1 MLARPV
7 VIHHPSSPWLVCDL
21 YASRASPARAK
32 THLLSCH
39 CAATGGAVLVP
50 VPIPARGRACVRAC
64 VELSCGFACPPPPRA
79 LRRIVP
85 CLPRFDSIPPS
96 HSPPCRP
103 SSREVAQWE
112 VEQFQADFGA
122 TRMQVRG
129 PTGGETPHCSARGQ
143 GLEPWKALRRQ
154 CPVGTWRLY
163 LARWTLGAGALGRAV
178 PGTSS
183 WTAGAHRAG
192 SPRSLQP
199 MERSSGGPL
208 PPKLS
213 VVPVLSVIKSLFQ
226 RRGTRARG
234 LDIVHLAHIGDMPV
248 PPRSHP
254 MLGPLRE
261 KEGKRERKK
270 KNFGAEHHAL

>member
-1 MLARPV
+1 MACLRPLRLPRLPRPCQNPSFV
-7 VIHHPSSPWLVCDL
+7 VPLRCYRRRGPSS
-21 YASRASPARAK
+21 
-32 THLLSCH
+32 
-39 CAATGGAVLVP
+39 CAYPGS
-50 VPIPARGRACVRAC
+50 RAC

-129 PTGGETPHCSARGQ
+129 PTGGDPPIAQPAGQ

-199 MERSSGGPL
+199 MERSSGGPF
-208 PPKLS
+208 PPQAFRRS
-213 VVPVLSVIKSLFQ
+213 RPVGHQILVS
-226 RRGTRARG
+226 AE
-234 LDIVHLAHIGDMPV
+234 GD
-248 PPRSHP
+248 PRP
-254 MLGPLRE
+254 WT
-261 KEGKRERKK
+261 
-270 KNFGAEHHAL
+270 